1 VSPSVG
7 IGALLIEGVMSKQA
21 GEPNEQFN
29 PAVREERR
37 RQQLP
42 GADARGD

>member
-7 IGALLIEGVMSKQA
+7 IGALLIGGVMSEHA

-42 GADARGD
+42 SADARGD